1 MMFTLSG
8 NQISQS
14 LPLKAS
20 VLSAVS
26 GFLPWNSPHLWM
38 TLSDTTHDLEE
49 DGGLQQNQVIYYKA
63 VIQSLSTSSQKQLRS
78 SKL

>member
-26 GFLPWNSPHLWM
+26 GCLPWNSPHLWM

-49 DGGLQQNQVIYYKA
+49 DDGLYISATHKA
-63 VIQSLSTSSQKQLRS
+63 GTQSLSQLSKAAQK
-78 SKL
+78 